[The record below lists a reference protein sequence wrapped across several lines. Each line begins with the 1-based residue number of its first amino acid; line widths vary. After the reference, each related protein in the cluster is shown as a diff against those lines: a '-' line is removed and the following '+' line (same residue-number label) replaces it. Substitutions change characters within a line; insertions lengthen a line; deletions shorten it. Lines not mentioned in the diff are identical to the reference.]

1 MTKRKEL
8 ADKLREKF
16 SNQKPSR
23 FTDYGHTIV
32 INSHT
37 ERLADVVEGKVSLYY
52 YVRNVPIRLYRS
64 FDNFF
69 REVLAR

>member
-1 MTKRKEL
+1 MSKRKEL

-16 SNQKPSR
+16 PSQNPPR

-32 INSHT
+32 INAYIA
-37 ERLADVVEGKVSLYY
+37 RIADIVEGKVSFYDY
-52 YVRNVPIRLYRS
+52 IKNIPPRLYRS

-69 REVLAR
+69 REVLAK